1 MANKVNEPESPS
13 EFLEEATNLDPE
25 EAEFRRIERQ
35 LNHKLDNEIL
45 AAPEKMP
52 KAVYYI
58 IPNEFAERF
67 LLFSNCSNFFN
78 RFCFYG
84 INPLL
89 NPLFKIF
96 LKMGPE
102 AAFVKKTYRMHS
114 GIIFSK
120 RFISIYSSR

>member
-67 LLFSNCSNFFN
+67 YFFT
-78 RFCFYG
+78 
-84 INPLL
+84 IVL
-89 NPLFKIF
+89 IF
-96 LKMGPE
+96 LKGFAFMGLIH
-102 AAFVKKTYRMHS
+102 YLIHY
-114 GIIFSK
+114 SK
-120 RFISIYSSR
+120 YY